1 MRSGWRSEPR
11 FFSVC
16 FSRGPK
22 ARARTRG
29 PGRCASSRHGL
40 AARSH
45 TALLSLYALDSRLA
59 RARSELA
66 GLRSRSQ
73 GLELERDRVQQ
84 EIEVVGGNL
93 KASQRLLG
101 DRLRALY
108 EEGEPD
114 AIAVLLGATS
124 LDDAVTRLD
133 ELERSAHQG
142 AQAARDARDG
152 RAKLQ
157 GLGLELAARIQQVR
171 ALEARAE
178 RTATA
183 LESARANRVSY
194 LKALARQQR
203 LTRRQIAALDSRARQ
218 VVAKAQAVQSQ
229 TASAP
234 AAGTTPR
241 LRTARARSP
250 SPRPATRWRDGPRP
264 GFPSVGASSPSTRR
278 DPARHAHDHP
288 RLRRGRRR
296 RHRRRRPGRDDRP
309 LVPDG
314 RPGARLG
321 PPHRH
326 DHAPLDCRPL
336 TARGMSS
343 PVIESAQTCG
353 AERAGRVAPR
363 PARRRP
369 RPLPDAASATCSRS
383 RASRSSARRRRH
395 EALKH
400 RARARARRRRH
411 GPEHAGDER
420 RRGDTP
426 HLDDRA
432 ADARPR
438 ADDLRPGQ
446 RRDGRDPRR
455 RVRLPAEGLVDPGA
469 DRGHPRRV
477 ASASR

>member
-1 MRSGWRSEPR
+1 MRWPR
-11 FFSVC
+11 E
-16 FSRGPK
+16 SRLAVGLALGAALLLGVFLPRAEGAGPK
-22 ARARTRG
+22 KGTGSLRQQQA
-29 PGRCASSRHGL
+29 GL

-73 GLELERDRVQQ
+73 GLELERERVQQ

-133 ELERSAHQG
+133 ELERSARQG

-157 GLGLELAARIQQVR
+157 GLGLELAARIQQVK
-171 ALEARAE
+171 ALEARAD

-203 LTRRQIAALDSRARQ
+203 LTRRQIAALDSRASQ

-234 AAGTTPR
+234 AAGIGCGRRAHTHRYRNR
-241 LRTARARSP
+241 LLDGRTDRDRASGRS
-250 SPRPATRWRDGPRP
+250 R
-264 GFPSVGASSPSTRR
+264 ASSPSIPASSRSGPACPFRATAKVSPPTR
-278 DPARHAHDHP
+278 
-288 RLRRGRRR
+288 
-296 RHRRRRPGRDDRP
+296 
-309 LVPDG
+309 
-314 RPGARLG
+314 
-321 PPHRH
+321 
-326 DHAPLDCRPL
+326 
-336 TARGMSS
+336 
-343 PVIESAQTCG
+343 
-353 AERAGRVAPR
+353 
-363 PARRRP
+363 
-369 RPLPDAASATCSRS
+369 AARS
-383 RASRSSARRRRH
+383 RA
-395 EALKH
+395 
-400 RARARARRRRH
+400 
-411 GPEHAGDER
+411 
-420 RRGDTP
+420 
-426 HLDDRA
+426 
-432 ADARPR
+432 
-438 ADDLRPGQ
+438 
-446 RRDGRDPRR
+446 
-455 RVRLPAEGLVDPGA
+455 
-469 DRGHPRRV
+469 
-477 ASASR
+477 